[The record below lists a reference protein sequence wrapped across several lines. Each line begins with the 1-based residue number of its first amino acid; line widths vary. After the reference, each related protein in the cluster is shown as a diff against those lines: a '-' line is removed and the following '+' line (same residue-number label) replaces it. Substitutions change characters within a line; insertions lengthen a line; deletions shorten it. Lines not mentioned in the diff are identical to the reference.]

1 MKWMSRPLNK
11 KMTNMKKILHTIYT
25 SLLLVGLVAFNLTSC
40 VDDELVKS
48 GEVVEGVPIT
58 VTFNIGGIPTTDVTV
73 NTRADDNSL
82 SDLNNLVIFVFRKDG
97 SLEHYVSSRPNN
109 DITFTKQSDGLYK
122 VSFKTTSGTKNLI
135 AVANTSQNT
144 ADGGFWELTEI
155 QDAVTSG
162 HLTFD
167 ELKGELISLRS
178 SLYTPTAMQPIQIVS
193 ASQMMMAGWNTNVT
207 FNTNGTV
214 DSYGTDGDSSKQV
227 IVKMDRTMARITF
240 NIKEGNFVPT
250 SYRVYNIPTKSYLTK
265 NNNISDGITGLSY
278 IHTAS
283 SNIGTASNGQYSFEF
298 YLPENIQNEAENL
311 KATPS
316 DDNKHLYA
324 KRDLWTVEDGKDGSL
339 PENKTWTYAGNGT
352 FVVINGTYTGNADI
366 VDEKGDKIAEDHT
379 VTGNA
384 EYTIHLGDFSSTG
397 SYGNFS
403 VERNVSYTYNVT
415 VNGVNNIVVE
425 ALTDK
430 ENQPGAEGD
439 IYDYDDVNYSYQ
451 LDAHYEQVY
460 LAYNLTS
467 IAENLDQTII
477 NDPQLG
483 LDAAIADRLVLV
495 IQSPMMD
502 EAHPETADE
511 PYQIKNNRGIIK
523 PYQIYADNINSN
535 TTAKDNALHLFD
547 YKWVELLPQR
557 YAATPTL
564 GKYPGVSSWSRAT
577 GIDES
582 VYGGGTG
589 DNTNLID
596 VYDAIVAMGKVI
608 KKIKDSQTGGIN
620 VDNFADSGIIVSEN
634 NGNYYACFTAF
645 VNEYFYYNHPLTGE
659 NISWDKFTNTIPREM
674 MITMDSKFSPDGNSS
689 YSKLYSY
696 ISQLSM
702 QTFYNAE
709 SGLNGFGIETYNE
722 TPLYTW
728 GGGAGS
734 SPSDGRSNQL
744 SLIGIGNYNYS
755 PHWSTFI
762 NYWYNGWTKS
772 NMSSHKLTNGAYV
785 AQSSYAACM
794 SRNRDLNSDGEID
807 ENEVRWYLPALNE
820 YIRISIGSDAISGA
834 ARLYSGDKSQ
844 MEKELGSPTKYPIQY
859 IENGSLYYTSSSV
872 GKRVYWAVEGGS
884 YSADDNGWTG
894 GIRQGKQI
902 RCIRVLP
909 GGDLTDLSVSTAATY
924 EWDNTNR
931 VLKFKGRMNPSLYR
945 ERVSNRLRAHTED
958 DAANRFYDGIY
969 VATDVV
975 TGVEL
980 GQIIR
985 IGTVQNGNSY
995 VTYSDDNPCANYHEG
1010 GNNNVTW
1017 RVPNLAEF
1025 SAMNAAGLLNY
1036 DNIACGTQFS
1046 NQRVRYGFTTAY
1058 NSDLREYYITAKG
1071 AVAAE
1076 NLEVKYSIR
1085 CVRDVE
1091 ANYFSD

>member
-1 MKWMSRPLNK
+1 
-11 KMTNMKKILHTIYT
+11 MKKILHTIYT
-25 SLLLVGLVAFNLTSC
+25 CLLWMGFIGFALSGC
-40 VDDELVKS
+40 KDDDLAKNN
-48 GEVVEGVPIT
+48 GDVVEGVPIT
-58 VTFNIGGIPTTDVTV
+58 VTFNLGGKPADDVTV
-73 NTRADDNSL
+73 ETRADDNTL
-82 SDLNNLVIFVFRKDG
+82 SDLTNLVIFVFHEDG

-109 DITFTKQSDGLYK
+109 DITFTKQSDGLYE
-122 VSFKTTSGTKNLI
+122 VRFQTTSGKKNLI

-162 HLTFD
+162 YLTFTQLKTILIN
-167 ELKGELISLRS
+167 LKGQNG
-178 SLYTPTAMQPIQIVS
+178 MQPIQIVS
-193 ASQMMMAGWNTNVT
+193 ASQMMMAGWNTGVI
-207 FNTNGTV
+207 FNTNGGV
-214 DSYGTDGDSSKQV
+214 DNYGTDGDNSKNVV
-227 IVKMDRTMARITF
+227 IKMDRTMARVTF

-250 SYRVYNIPTKSYLTK
+250 SYRVYNIPTKSYLTNK
-265 NNNISDGITGLSY
+265 DKLKSDGIEELSY
-278 IHTAS
+278 IYTAS
-283 SNIGTASNGQYSFEF
+283 SNIGTVSNGQYTFEF
-298 YLPENIQNEAENL
+298 YLPENIQDVAKDLDVLPSNVNEEM
-311 KATPS
+311 
-316 DDNKHLYA
+316 YA
-324 KRDLWTVEDGKDGSL
+324 KRDLCSVENGEDGSL
-339 PENKTWTYAGNGT
+339 PENKTWTHAGNGT
-352 FVVINGTYTGNADI
+352 FVVINGTYTGTADI
-366 VDEKGDKIAEDHT
+366 VDEEGNKTGEDHT

-415 VNGVNNIVVE
+415 VTGVNNIVVE

-430 ENQPGAEGD
+430 ENQSGAEGD
-439 IYDYDDVNYSYQ
+439 IYDYDGVNYSYQ

-460 LAYNLTS
+460 LAYNLSS
-467 IAENLDQTII
+467 IAENLDQEKIETY
-477 NDPQLG
+477 G

-502 EAHPETADE
+502 EAHSETSDE
-511 PYQIKNNRGIIK
+511 PYQIKNNRGTIK
-523 PYQIYADNINSN
+523 PYQIYVDKIDNAKE
-535 TTAKDNALHLFD
+535 AKDNALRYFD
-547 YKWVELLPQR
+547 YKWVELLPQK
-557 YAATPTL
+557 YEYTPTL
-564 GKYPGVSSWSRAT
+564 RNYPGVSSWSRAT
-577 GIDES
+577 GIDGS
-582 VYGGGTG
+582 VYGGAASS
-589 DNTNLID
+589 DNKLID

-608 KKIKDSQTGGIN
+608 KKIKELQTGNIITTDFGENGIT
-620 VDNFADSGIIVSEN
+620 VTQV

-645 VNEYFYYNHPLTGE
+645 VNEYFYYNHPLTGG

-674 MITMDSKFSPDGNSS
+674 MITMDSKLSADGNSS

-728 GGGAGS
+728 GRGAGS

-744 SLIGIGNYNYS
+744 SLIGIDNYYPPS
-755 PHWSTFI
+755 WRTFI
-762 NYWYNGWTKS
+762 NYLYNGWTKS
-772 NMSSHKLTNGAYV
+772 NMSSHKLENDAYQQYYRY
-785 AQSSYAACM
+785 AYAACM
-794 SRNRDLNSDGEID
+794 SRNRDLDNDGEID

>member
-1 MKWMSRPLNK
+1 M
-11 KMTNMKKILHTIYT
+11 
-25 SLLLVGLVAFNLTSC
+25 
-40 VDDELVKS
+40 DDDLAKNN
-48 GEVVEGVPIT
+48 GDVVEGVPIT
-58 VTFNIGGIPTTDVTV
+58 VTMKLAGAPTADVTV
-73 NTRADDNSL
+73 ETRADDNTL
-82 SDLNNLVIFVFRKDG
+82 SDLTNLVIFVFHEDG

-109 DITFTKQSDGLYK
+109 DITFTKRSDGLYN
-122 VSFKTTSGTKNLI
+122 VRFQTTSGTKNLI

-144 ADGGFWELTEI
+144 ADGGFWKLTEI

-162 HLTFD
+162 QLTFD
-167 ELKGELISLRS
+167 ALKAILINLKGQNG
-178 SLYTPTAMQPIQIVS
+178 MQPIQIVS
-193 ASQMMMAGWNTNVT
+193 ASQMMMAGWNTGVI
-207 FNTNGTV
+207 FNTNGGV
-214 DSYGTDGDSSKQV
+214 DIYGTDGDNSKKVV
-227 IVKMDRTMARITF
+227 IKMDRTMARVTF
-240 NIKEGNFVPT
+240 NINEGNFVPT
-250 SYRVYNIPTKSYLTK
+250 SYRVYNIPTKSYLTNK
-265 NNNISDGITGLSY
+265 DKSKSDGIEELSY
-278 IHTAS
+278 IYTAS
-283 SNIGTASNGQYSFEF
+283 SNIGTASNGQYTFEF
-298 YLPENIQNEAENL
+298 YLPENIQDVAKGLDVSPSNGNE
-311 KATPS
+311 KV
-316 DDNKHLYA
+316 YA
-324 KRDLWTVEDGKDGSL
+324 QRDLWTVTGDKDGSL

-352 FVVINGTYTGNADI
+352 FVVINGTYTGTADI
-366 VDEKGDKIAEDHT
+366 VDEKGNKTGEDHT

-425 ALTDK
+425 ALTNK

-439 IYDYDDVNYSYQ
+439 IYDYDGVNYSYQ

-460 LAYNLTS
+460 LAYNLSS
-467 IAENLDQTII
+467 IADNLDQEKIETS
-477 NDPQLG
+477 G

-502 EAHPETADE
+502 KAHSETDDE
-511 PYQIKNNRGIIK
+511 PYQIKNNRGTIK
-523 PYQIYADNINSN
+523 PYQIYADNINS
-535 TTAKDNALHLFD
+535 TEEAKDNALNLFD
-547 YKWVELLPQR
+547 YKWVELLPQE
-557 YAATPTL
+557 YEYPPTL
-564 GKYPGVSSWSRAT
+564 KNYPGVSSWSRAT
-577 GIDES
+577 GIDGS
-582 VYGGGTG
+582 VYGGAASS
-589 DNTNLID
+589 DNKLID
-596 VYDAIVAMGKVI
+596 VYNAIVAMGKVI
-608 KKIKDSQTGGIN
+608 KKIKEPSIGTINTNDFAEDGITVN
-620 VDNFADSGIIVSEN
+620 RV
-634 NGNYYACFTAF
+634 GNDYYACFTAF
-645 VNEYFYYNHPLTGE
+645 VNEYFYYNHPLTGG

-674 MITMDSKFSPDGNSS
+674 MITMDSKFSSDGNSS

-722 TPLYTW
+722 TPLYIW
-728 GGGAGS
+728 GGSQGS

-744 SLIGIGNYNYS
+744 SLIGINDNNPPS
-755 PHWSTFI
+755 WSTFI
-762 NYWYNGWTKS
+762 NYSYNGWTIS
-772 NMSSHKLTNGAYV
+772 NMSSHKLTNDAYV

-794 SRNRDLNSDGEID
+794 SRNRDLNNNSKID

-844 MEKELGSPTKYPIQY
+844 MEKELDSPTKYPIQY
-859 IENGSLYYTSSSV
+859 IENGSLYYTSSST

-884 YSADDNGWTG
+884 YSADNNSWTG
-894 GIRQGKQI
+894 GIDQGKQI

-909 GGDLTDLSVSTAATY
+909 GDKLTDLSVSTAATY
-924 EWDNTNR
+924 EWDGTNR

-969 VATDVV
+969 VATGVV

-985 IGTVQNGNSY
+985 IGEG
-995 VTYSDDNPCANYHEG
+995 YSDENPCANYHEG

-1025 SAMNAAGLLNY
+1025 SAMNAAGSLNSG
-1036 DNIACGTQFS
+1036 DIACGTQFS

-1071 AVAAE
+1071 AVEAE

>member
-1 MKWMSRPLNK
+1 
-11 KMTNMKKILHTIYT
+11 MKKILHTIYT
-25 SLLLVGLVAFNLTSC
+25 CLLWMGFVAFALSGC
-40 VDDELVKS
+40 KDDELVRNN

-58 VTFNIGGIPTTDVTV
+58 VTFNLGGIPTTDVTV

-82 SDLNNLVIFVFRKDG
+82 SDLNNLVIFVFRQDG
-97 SLEHYVSSRPNN
+97 SFEHYVSSRPNN
-109 DITFTKQSDGLYK
+109 DITITNQKNGLCQ
-122 VSFKTTSGTKNLI
+122 VSFKTTSGEKNLI

-162 HLTFD
+162 HLTFTQLKTILIN
-167 ELKGELISLRS
+167 LKGQNG
-178 SLYTPTAMQPIQIVS
+178 MQPIQIVS
-193 ASQMMMAGWNTNVT
+193 ASQMMMAGWNTGVI
-207 FNTNGTV
+207 FNTDGTV
-214 DSYGTDGDSSKQV
+214 NNYGTDGNESNKV
-227 IVKMDRTMARITF
+227 IIKMDRTMAHITF
-240 NIKEGNFVPT
+240 NIKEGNFIPT
-250 SYRVYNIPTKSYLTK
+250 SYRVYNIPTKSYLTNK
-265 NNNISDGITGLSY
+265 DNSKSDEITDLSY
-278 IHTAS
+278 IYTAS
-283 SNIGTASNGQYSFEF
+283 SNIGTASNGQYTFEF
-298 YLPENIQNEAENL
+298 YLPENIQEVVSDLDQKPDEN
-311 KATPS
+311 
-316 DDNKHLYA
+316 NKYLYSL
-324 KRDLWTVEDGKDGSL
+324 RDLWEVTADKDGSL
-339 PENKTWTYAGNGT
+339 PEDKTWTNAGNGT
-352 FVVINGTYTGNADI
+352 FVVINGTYTGVVDI
-366 VDEKGDKIAEDHT
+366 NTSETGHT

-415 VNGVNNIVVE
+415 VTGVNNIVVE
-425 ALTDK
+425 ALTDEEK
-430 ENQPGAEGD
+430 QPGAEGD

-467 IAENLDQTII
+467 IANNLDQSII
-477 NDPQLG
+477 TSSG
-483 LDAAIADRLVLV
+483 VDAAIADRLVLV

-502 EAHPETADE
+502 IAHPETESE
-511 PYQIKNNRGIIK
+511 PYQIKNNRGTIK
-523 PYQIYADNINSN
+523 PYQIFTHSTNAEE
-535 TTAKDNALHLFD
+535 AKEKALKDFD
-547 YKWVELLPQR
+547 YKWVELLPQA
-557 YAATPTL
+557 YTATPTL
-564 GKYPGVSSWSRAT
+564 GSYPGVSSWSRAT
-577 GIDES
+577 GIDAS
-582 VYGGGTG
+582 VYGGGDG
-589 DNTNLID
+589 NNNLID

-608 KKIKDSQTGGIN
+608 KKIKEPSTGTIN
-620 VDNFADSGIIVSEN
+620 TSNFAEEGITVN
-634 NGNYYACFTAF
+634 KVGNDYYACFTAF
-645 VNEYFYYNHPLTGE
+645 VNEYFYYNHPLTDE
-659 NISWDKFTNTIPREM
+659 DISWDKFTNTIPREM
-674 MITMDSKFSPDGNSS
+674 MITMDSKYSNDGNSS

-696 ISQLSM
+696 ISQFSM

-728 GGGAGS
+728 GGSAGS

-744 SLIGIGNYNYS
+744 SLIGIDNYYS
-755 PHWSTFI
+755 PYWSTFI
-762 NYWYNGWTKS
+762 NYLYNGWTQS
-772 NMSSHKLTNGAYV
+772 NMSSHKLENDAYQQGYQY
-785 AQSSYAACM
+785 AYAACM
-794 SRNRDLNSDGEID
+794 SRNRDLNDNGKID
-807 ENEVRWYLPALNE
+807 KNEVRWYLPALNE

-834 ARLYSGDKSQ
+834 ARLYNGDKSQ

-884 YSADDNGWTG
+884 YSADNNDWTG
-894 GIRQGKQI
+894 GTSQGKQI

-909 GGDLTDLSVSTAATY
+909 GADLTDLSVSTAATY
-924 EWDNTNR
+924 EWDDTKR

-969 VATDVV
+969 VANNVV

-985 IGTVQNGNSY
+985 IGTVQNGNFY
-995 VTYSDDNPCANYHEG
+995 VTYSDENPCANYHEG

-1058 NSDLREYYITAKG
+1058 NSGLGEYYITAKG
-1071 AVAAE
+1071 AVAEE
-1076 NLEVKYSIR
+1076 NLGVKYSIR

>member
-1 MKWMSRPLNK
+1 MDMN
-11 KMTNMKKILHTIYT
+11 MNMKRILHIL
-25 SLLLVGLVAFNLTSC
+25 SVAVLAVFALTSC

-82 SDLNNLVIFVFRKDG
+82 SDLNNLVIFVFRQDG
-97 SLEHYVSSRPNN
+97 SLEHYVSSRPNK

-162 HLTFD
+162 ELNFD
-167 ELKGELISLRS
+167 VLKTILINLKGQKG
-178 SLYTPTAMQPIQIVS
+178 MQPIQIVS
-193 ASQMMMAGWNTNVT
+193 ASQMMMAGWNTGVT
-207 FNTNGTV
+207 FNTDGTV
-214 DSYGTDGDSSKQV
+214 SSYGTDGDSSNSNNV

-240 NIKEGNFVPT
+240 NIKEGSFVPN
-250 SYRVYNIPTKSYLTK
+250 SYRVYNIPTKSYLTNK
-265 NNNISDGITGLSY
+265 DKSKSDGIEELSY
-278 IHTAS
+278 IYTAS

-298 YLPENIQNEAENL
+298 YLPENIQNEAEDL

-415 VNGVNNIVVE
+415 VTGVNNIVVE
-425 ALTDK
+425 ALTNK

-502 EAHPETADE
+502 EAHPETANE

-523 PYQIYADNINSN
+523 PYQIYVDNNN
-535 TTAKDNALHLFD
+535 DTEAAKKEALKYFD
-547 YKWVELLPQR
+547 YKWVELLPQQ

-564 GKYPGVSSWSRAT
+564 GQYPGVSSWSRAT
-577 GIDES
+577 GIDKS
-582 VYGGGTG
+582 VYGGETG

-608 KKIKDSQTGGIN
+608 KKIKNSETGTINTRDFAEEGITVN
-620 VDNFADSGIIVSEN
+620 KVGDD
-634 NGNYYACFTAF
+634 YYACFTAF
-645 VNEYFYYNHPLTGE
+645 VNEYFYYNHPLTDE
-659 NISWDKFTNTIPREM
+659 EISWDKFTNTIPREM
-674 MITMDSKFSPDGNSS
+674 MITMDSKFSSDGNSS

-744 SLIGIGNYNYS
+744 SLIGIDDYYS
-755 PHWSTFI
+755 PQWSTFI
-762 NYWYNGWTKS
+762 NFSYNGWTQS
-772 NMSSHKLTNGAYV
+772 NMSSHKLEDDAYQQPHRY
-785 AQSSYAACM
+785 AYAACM
-794 SRNRDLNSDGEID
+794 SRNRDLNNNSKID
-807 ENEVRWYLPALNE
+807 ENEVRWYLPSLNE

-834 ARLYSGDKSQ
+834 ARLYTGDKNDMVKGS
-844 MEKELGSPTKYPIQY
+844 EGSPYPTSY
-859 IENGSLYYTSSSV
+859 IDKGSLYYTSSN
-872 GKRVYWAVEGGS
+872 GNQRVYWAVERGS
-884 YSADDNGWTG
+884 YGTENSWTG
-894 GIRQGKQI
+894 YNGKQI

-909 GGDLTDLSVSTAATY
+909 GNDLTNLSDFTTDATY
-924 EWDNTNR
+924 EWDNTKR

-969 VATDVV
+969 VAKNDVANV
-975 TGVEL
+975 SL

-995 VTYSDDNPCANYHEG
+995 ETYSDDNPCADYHEDG
-1010 GNNNVTW
+1010 DNGATW
-1017 RVPNLAEF
+1017 RVPNLVEF
-1025 SAMNAAGLLNY
+1025 SAMKAESGISLGGSV
-1036 DNIACGTQFS
+1036 ACGTQFS
-1046 NQRVRYGFTTAY
+1046 NQDIRFGFITAWY
-1058 NSDLREYYITAKG
+1058 NSEIYIMATG
-1071 AVAAE
+1071 GGVDE
-1076 NLEVKYSIR
+1076 TLESRYKVR

>member
-1 MKWMSRPLNK
+1 MDMN
-11 KMTNMKKILHTIYT
+11 MNMKRILHIL
-25 SLLLVGLVAFNLTSC
+25 SVAVLAVFALTSC

-82 SDLNNLVIFVFRKDG
+82 SDLDNLVIFVFRQDG

-214 DSYGTDGDSSKQV
+214 DNYGTDRDNSKQV

-298 YLPENIQNEAENL
+298 YLPENIQNEAEDL

-339 PENKTWTYAGNGT
+339 PENKTWTHAGNGT
-352 FVVINGTYTGNADI
+352 FVVINGTYTGTADI
-366 VDEKGDKIAEDHT
+366 VDEEGNKIGENQS

-415 VNGVNNIVVE
+415 VTGVNNIVVE
-425 ALTDK
+425 ALTNK

-439 IYDYDDVNYSYQ
+439 IYDYDGVNYSYQ

-460 LAYNLTS
+460 LAYNLSS
-467 IAENLDQTII
+467 IAENLD
-477 NDPQLG
+477 PQSE

-511 PYQIKNNRGIIK
+511 PYQIKNNRGTIK
-523 PYQIYADNINSN
+523 PYQIYVDNNN
-535 TTAKDNALHLFD
+535 DTEAAKEEALKYFD
-547 YKWVELLPQR
+547 YKWVELLPQQ
-557 YAATPTL
+557 YAAPPTL
-564 GKYPGVSSWSRAT
+564 GQYPGVSSWSRAT
-577 GIDES
+577 GIDKS
-582 VYGGGTG
+582 VYGGETG

-608 KKIKDSQTGGIN
+608 KKIKNSETGTINTRDFAEEGITVN
-620 VDNFADSGIIVSEN
+620 KVGDD
-634 NGNYYACFTAF
+634 YYACFTAF
-645 VNEYFYYNHPLTGE
+645 VNEYFYYNHPLTGG

-728 GGGAGS
+728 GGSAGS

-744 SLIGIGNYNYS
+744 SLIGIGNS
-755 PHWSTFI
+755 PSWSTFI
-762 NYWYNGWTKS
+762 EYGYNGWTQS
-772 NMSSHKLTNGAYV
+772 NMSSHKLEDDAYQ
-785 AQSSYAACM
+785 QSHRYAYAACM
-794 SRNRDLNSDGEID
+794 SRNRDLNNNSKID
-807 ENEVRWYLPALNE
+807 ENEVRWYLPSLNE

-834 ARLYSGDKSQ
+834 AQLYSGDKSE

-859 IENGSLYYTSSSV
+859 IENGSLYYTSSST

-884 YSADDNGWTG
+884 YSADNNSWTG
-894 GIRQGKQI
+894 GIDQGKQI

-909 GGDLTDLSVSTAATY
+909 GDKLTDLSVSTAATY
-924 EWDNTNR
+924 EWDGTNR

-969 VATDVV
+969 VATGVV
-975 TGVEL
+975 TDVEL

-995 VTYSDDNPCANYHEG
+995 VTYSDENPCANYHEG
-1010 GNNNVTW
+1010 DNNNVTW

-1025 SAMNAAGLLNY
+1025 SAMNAAGLLNSS
-1036 DNIACGTQFS
+1036 DVACGTQFS
-1046 NQRVRYGFTTAY
+1046 NQSVRYGFTTAY
-1058 NSDLREYYITAKG
+1058 NADLGEYYITAKG

-1076 NLEVKYSIR
+1076 NLRVKYSIR
-1085 CVRDVE
+1085 CVRDVP
-1091 ANYFSD
+1091 ADYTFPTN

>member
-1 MKWMSRPLNK
+1 
-11 KMTNMKKILHTIYT
+11 MKKILHTIYT
-25 SLLLVGLVAFNLTSC
+25 CLLWMGFIGFALSGC
-40 VDDELVKS
+40 KDDDLAKNN
-48 GEVVEGVPIT
+48 GDVVEGVPIT
-58 VTFNIGGIPTTDVTV
+58 VTMKLAGAPTADVTV
-73 NTRADDNSL
+73 ETRADDNTL
-82 SDLNNLVIFVFRKDG
+82 SDLTNLVIFVFHEDG

-109 DITFTKQSDGLYK
+109 DITFIKQSDGLYK
-122 VSFKTTSGTKNLI
+122 VRFQTTSGKKNLI

-162 HLTFD
+162 QLTFD
-167 ELKGELISLRS
+167 ALKAILINLKGQNG
-178 SLYTPTAMQPIQIVS
+178 MQPIQIVS
-193 ASQMMMAGWNTNVT
+193 ASQMMMAGWNTGVI
-207 FNTNGTV
+207 FNTNGGV
-214 DSYGTDGDSSKQV
+214 DSYGTDGDEVNKV
-227 IVKMDRTMARITF
+227 IIKMDRTMARVTF
-240 NIKEGNFVPT
+240 NIKGGNFVPT
-250 SYRVYNIPTKSYLTK
+250 SYRVYNIPTKSYLTNK
-265 NNNISDGITGLSY
+265 DKSKSDGIEELSY
-278 IHTAS
+278 IYTAS
-283 SNIGTASNGQYSFEF
+283 SNIGTVSNGQYTFEF
-298 YLPENIQNEAENL
+298 YLPENIQSVAANL
-311 KATPS
+311 
-316 DDNKHLYA
+316 DYA
-324 KRDLWTVEDGKDGSL
+324 QRDLWKVEDGKDGSL

-502 EAHPETADE
+502 EAHPETANE

-564 GKYPGVSSWSRAT
+564 GQYPGVSSWSRAT
-577 GIDES
+577 GIDNY
-582 VYGGGTG
+582 VYGGAASS
-589 DNTNLID
+589 DNKLID
-596 VYDAIVAMGKVI
+596 VYNAIVAMGKVI
-608 KKIKDSQTGGIN
+608 KKIKEPSIGTINTNDFAEDGITVN
-620 VDNFADSGIIVSEN
+620 KV
-634 NGNYYACFTAF
+634 GNDYYACFTAF
-645 VNEYFYYNHPLTGE
+645 VNEYFYYNHPLTDD
-659 NISWDKFTNTIPREM
+659 NISWNKFTNTIPREM
-674 MITMDSKFSPDGNSS
+674 MITMDSKFSSDGNSS

-728 GGGAGS
+728 GGSQGS
-734 SPSDGRSNQL
+734 SPSDGRKNQL
-744 SLIGIGNYNYS
+744 SLIGINDYNPPS
-755 PHWSTFI
+755 WSKFI
-762 NYWYNGWTKS
+762 IYQYNGWTTS
-772 NMSSHKLTNGAYV
+772 NMSSHKLTNGAYA

-794 SRNRDLNSDGEID
+794 SRNRDLNNNSKID

-820 YIRISIGSDAISGA
+820 YIRMSIGTDAIAGA
-834 ARLYSGDKSQ
+834 ARLYTGDKNDMS
-844 MEKELGSPTKYPIQY
+844 EEYYPTSY
-859 IENGSLYYTSSSV
+859 INEGSLYYTSSNEN
-872 GKRVYWAVEGGS
+872 KRVYWAVERGS
-884 YSADDNGWTG
+884 YGNENTWTG
-894 GIRQGKQI
+894 NTNTPKQI

-909 GGDLTDLSVSTAATY
+909 GENLTDLSDLITDATY
-924 EWDNTNR
+924 EWDGNKR
-931 VLKFKGRMNPSLYR
+931 VLKFKGRMDASLYR

-969 VATDVV
+969 VAKNDVANV
-975 TGVEL
+975 SL

-995 VTYSDDNPCANYHEG
+995 ETYSDDNPCADYHEDG
-1010 GNNNVTW
+1010 DNGATW
-1017 RVPNLAEF
+1017 RVPNLVEF
-1025 SAMNAAGLLNY
+1025 SAMKAESGISLGGGV
-1036 DNIACGTQFS
+1036 ACGTQFS
-1046 NQRVRYGFTTAY
+1046 NQDIRFGFITAWY
-1058 NSDLREYYITAKG
+1058 NSEIYIMATG
-1071 AVAAE
+1071 GGVDE
-1076 NLEVKYSIR
+1076 TLESRYKVR

>member
-1 MKWMSRPLNK
+1 
-11 KMTNMKKILHTIYT
+11 MKKILHTIYT
-25 SLLLVGLVAFNLTSC
+25 SLLLAGLVAFALTSC

-82 SDLNNLVIFVFRKDG
+82 SDLNNLVIFVFRQDG

-109 DITFTKQSDGLYK
+109 DITFTKRSDGLYK

-162 HLTFD
+162 ELNFD
-167 ELKGELISLRS
+167 VLKTILINLKGQKG
-178 SLYTPTAMQPIQIVS
+178 MQPIQIVS
-193 ASQMMMAGWNTNVT
+193 ASQMMMAGWNTGVT
-207 FNTNGTV
+207 FNTDGTV
-214 DSYGTDGDSSKQV
+214 SEGNYGTDGDSSKQV

-240 NIKEGNFVPT
+240 NIKAGNFVPN
-250 SYRVYNIPTKSYLTK
+250 SYRVYNIPTKSYLTNK
-265 NNNISDGITGLSY
+265 EKSTSDGIEELSY
-278 IHTAS
+278 IYTAS

-298 YLPENIQNEAENL
+298 YLPENIQNEAEDL

-352 FVVINGTYTGNADI
+352 FVVINGTYTGNAI

-439 IYDYDDVNYSYQ
+439 IYDYDGVNYSYQ

-467 IAENLDQTII
+467 IAKNLDQTII

-502 EAHPETADE
+502 EAHPETANE
-511 PYQIKNNRGIIK
+511 PYQIKNNRGTIK
-523 PYQIYADNINSN
+523 PYQIYVDNNN
-535 TTAKDNALHLFD
+535 DTEAAKKEALKYFD
-547 YKWVELLPQR
+547 YKWVELLPQQ

-564 GKYPGVSSWSRAT
+564 GQYPGVSSWSRAT
-577 GIDES
+577 GIVES
-582 VYGGGTG
+582 VYGGAASS
-589 DNTNLID
+589 DNKLID

-608 KKIKDSQTGGIN
+608 KKIKEPSTGTINTNDFAEEGIT
-620 VDNFADSGIIVSEN
+620 VTKV
-634 NGNYYACFTAF
+634 GNDYYACFTAF
-645 VNEYFYYNHPLTGE
+645 VNEYFYYNHPLT
-659 NISWDKFTNTIPREM
+659 NKDISWDKFTNTIPREM
-674 MITMDSKFSPDGNSS
+674 MITMDSKFSSDGNSS

-709 SGLNGFGIETYNE
+709 SDLNGFGIETYNE

-744 SLIGIGNYNYS
+744 SLIGNS
-755 PHWSTFI
+755 PQWSTFI
-762 NYWYNGWTKS
+762 NSSYNGWTQS
-772 NMSSHKLTNGAYV
+772 NMSSHKLEDDAYQ
-785 AQSSYAACM
+785 QSHRYAYAACM
-794 SRNRDLNSDGEID
+794 SRNRDLNNNSKID
-807 ENEVRWYLPALNE
+807 ENEVRWYLPSLNE

-834 ARLYSGDKSQ
+834 ARLYTGDKND
-844 MEKELGSPTKYPIQY
+844 MDKGDKGDPYPTDY
-859 IENGSLYYTSSSV
+859 INEGSLYYTSSNNNQ
-872 GKRVYWAVEGGS
+872 RVYWAVERGS
-884 YSADDNGWTG
+884 YGAENDWTG
-894 GIRQGKQI
+894 YNGKQI

-909 GGDLTDLSVSTAATY
+909 GNDLTNLSDFTTDATY
-924 EWDNTNR
+924 EWDNTKR

-969 VATDVV
+969 VAKNDVANV
-975 TGVEL
+975 SL

-995 VTYSDDNPCANYHEG
+995 ETYSDDNPCADYHEDG
-1010 GNNNVTW
+1010 DNGATW
-1017 RVPNLAEF
+1017 RVPNLVEF
-1025 SAMNAAGLLNY
+1025 SAMKAESGISLGGGV
-1036 DNIACGTQFS
+1036 ACGTQFS
-1046 NQRVRYGFTTAY
+1046 NQDIRFGFITAWY
-1058 NSDLREYYITAKG
+1058 NSEIYIMATG
-1071 AVAAE
+1071 GGVDE
-1076 NLEVKYSIR
+1076 TLESRYKVR